1 MKKRWMAMGMAA
13 VMAMALTACGS
24 SGTAETT
31 TAAAAEETAAAEASG
46 ETEAAAAE
54 ETEAASGD
62 GVVIRIGYENTDA
75 EPIGQAMIHWQQL
88 VEEQGDGS
96 LKIELFPNSS
106 LGTKTQLIDMM
117 LLGEPVVTIADGA
130 FYADYGVKDMGIL
143 YGPFLFDTWDQVWN
157 VVESDWYAEESKE
170 LEAIGLKLV
179 ASNWIYGD
187 RHLMT
192 KNPVVTPEDL
202 EGLKI
207 RVASSEIYMEGWN
220 ALGATATGIALGETY
235 QALQTGV
242 VEGVENPL
250 SVLYAQSF
258 QEVTP
263 NLLLTSHIKNFT
275 TWVCG
280 VDFFNSLTPEQQDL
294 LVSTAEEA
302 GLYNNE
308 LQEQAD
314 EEYRQLLE
322 EAGVTITEMTDENR
336 AAWKE
341 KAQAFYELGD
351 QFGWSEGL
359 YEKVQEAMAE

>member
-62 GVVIRIGYENTDA
+62 AVVIRIGYENTDA